1 MKCSRLKKLQNC
13 YFSFTDLRC
22 SELLEIRPPNS
33 SVVVIIVTFAVQ
45 FLNFIPY
52 FLNLTPPAF
61 NSNLALWTGVCLN
74 LQFIQAY
81 CY

>member
-1 MKCSRLKKLQNC
+1 MKCSRLKNLQNC

-45 FLNFIPY
+45 CFNFIY
-52 FLNLTPPAF
+52 GTVN
-61 NSNLALWTGVCLN
+61 VK
-74 LQFIQAY
+74 
-81 CY
+81 